1 MSVALQRKVHK
12 VLDSRVRFDKP
23 EVAEAIQSLSE
34 LQAASRANTNAN
46 AGTPGLTA
54 VAAAARAD
62 GTGGVGAS
70 GSLGLH
76 RHFRSLLE
84 SRHLSLHRALLEA
97 FAPVAEQISALDS
110 ELAQTSEVALEL
122 AAALQDIKARSN
134 SLFQSAEQINAQ
146 KKETAEKAEIVT
158 TFLARFQLD
167 PKDAELLASTD
178 EAAIGPEYFEALE
191 KVETI
196 RANIQR
202 MLVGAA
208 STPSQGG
215 SVPHTPGV
223 IGMGV
228 QDGLGAGS
236 SRISLDLLDSLSKQ
250 LESSYELLYR
260 SVSRQIQSG
269 AVIKVSDLTPKFIR
283 CFALLRNV
291 PTYFEHCLA
300 DLLSGRRSLVIE
312 RFLKAL
318 SRGSGGTR
326 PIELSAHDPVR
337 YASDMLAW
345 IHQALANEKE
355 FLMALFPPEND
366 PQPPMHSHAQH
377 TASTEVKCYERY
389 LCTIFE
395 AASRILRP
403 RIEQSFAG
411 ASAGTGTGSSGSLV
425 SGAAPSSG
433 GGVSVETVF
442 KVWNILKF
450 YAVII
455 EPILPPAAAAAAARS
470 DATNERYEDDP
481 SASMLPA
488 SYPLPSTDLLSTL
501 VQLGHQ
507 ARSAFFALLAS
518 SGSRLRSPP
527 PAPSPDLTAGP
538 LVSEWVSQLGSLM
551 GIFNSALVAPGEK
564 EAEFKDI
571 LDAALE
577 PLLEG
582 MGLGHTAAAAPAG
595 KESVTAVLALKDAP
609 ASAASLSS
617 DVDHCIYTLNVLHS
631 LLSVCAQYPSF
642 VRARSETLQLLVD
655 TQAEKL
661 VHLQARAVLTKVGL
675 ARPASAVS
683 AWQSGSKS
691 LPLSSADGLDLVSLS
706 GGVKSFYTALQSIGA
721 FLVPQCDRLLH
732 TQTRRW
738 VRAKIAGEISGSY
751 RNIYEAI
758 MDPQSGFDRQAMQ
771 ALFLHAPQ
779 HIDLLL
785 DVQGTAATPM
795 QRNAAATASS
805 SASSLSPSS

>member
-1 MSVALQRKVHK
+1 MALQRKVHK

-23 EVAEAIQSLSE
+23 EVAEAIQSLSA
-34 LQAASRANTNAN
+34 LQAAASSNVE
-46 AGTPGLTA
+46 LS
-54 VAAAARAD
+54 ARPD
-62 GTGGVGAS
+62 GSGGVGGS
-70 GSLGLH
+70 VSLGLH

-84 SRHLSLHRALLEA
+84 SRHLALHRALLEA
-97 FAPVAEQISALDS
+97 FAPVAEQMSALDA
-110 ELAQTSEVALEL
+110 ELAQTSEVANEL

-134 SLFQSAEQINAQ
+134 SLFHSAELLSAQ

-167 PKDAELLASTD
+167 PADAELLARTD
-178 EAAIGPEYFEALE
+178 ESAIGPEYFAALE

-202 MLVGAA
+202 MLVGSASVPSGSSVP
-208 STPSQGG
+208 STPGGG
-215 SVPHTPGV
+215 S
-223 IGMGV
+223 IGGV
-228 QDGLGAGS
+228 QDGLGAS

-250 LESSYELLYR
+250 LEASYELLYR
-260 SVSRQIQSG
+260 FVSRQIQSG
-269 AVIKVSDLTPKFIR
+269 GVVKVSDLTPKFIR
-283 CFALLRNV
+283 CFQLLRNV

-300 DLLSGRRSLVIE
+300 DLVSGRRSLVIE

-337 YASDMLAW
+337 YSSDMLAW

-366 PQPPMHSHAQH
+366 PVPPAHKHASHS
-377 TASTEVKCYERY
+377 TVKCYQTY
-389 LCTIFE
+389 LCNIFE

-411 ASAGTGTGSSGSLV
+411 AGSSAHAHAAGSSTVAAAV
-425 SGAAPSSG
+425 SAPASG
-433 GGVSVETVF
+433 VTVETVF

-455 EPILPPAAAAAAARS
+455 EPILPPEAAAAAAARS
-470 DATNERYEDDP
+470 TGGERYEDDP
-481 SASMLPA
+481 SAAMPA
-488 SYPLPSTDLLSTL
+488 SYPLPATDLLSTL

-527 PAPSPDLTAGP
+527 PAPSADLTAGP
-538 LVSEWVSQLGSLM
+538 LVSEWVTQLGSLM

-571 LDAALE
+571 LDAVLE
-577 PLLEG
+577 PLLAG
-582 MGLGHTAAAAPAG
+582 MGLGPAAA
-595 KESVTAVLALKDAP
+595 KDAV
-609 ASAASLSS
+609 ATG
-617 DVDHCIYTLNVLHS
+617 DVDHCIYTINVLHS
-631 LLSVCAQYPSF
+631 LLSVCAQFPSF

-655 TQAEKL
+655 TQSELL
-661 VHLQARAVLTKVGL
+661 VNLQARAVLTKVGL
-675 ARPASAVS
+675 ARPASAV
-683 AWQSGSKS
+683 AQWQSGSKA
-691 LPLSSADGLDLVSLS
+691 LPLARQDGIDAVTLS
-706 GGVKSFYTALQSIGA
+706 NGVKAFYTALQSVGA
-721 FLVPQCDRLLH
+721 FIVPQCDRVLH
-732 TQTRRW
+732 TQTRRQC
-738 VRAKIAGEISGSY
+738 RSAIAAAISAHY
-751 RNIYEAI
+751 RSIYAAV
-758 MDPQSGFDRQAMQ
+758 MDPQSGFDPQAMQ

-795 QRNAAATASS
+795 HRNASS
-805 SASSLSPSS
+805 SSSSSLPASS